1 MKIAIVY
8 NRDSKRVIN
17 LFGVPNQERYGL
29 KSIKRISDALEAGGH
44 QVKAFEGDKDLIDNL
59 EEFMPRVVKGE
70 RPGMVFNLSYGIQ
83 GQARYTHVPGMLEM
97 IGLPYVGS
105 GPLAHS
111 LALDKVV
118 SKMIFRQHGISTPDF
133 AVLEEPGFEVPDLEY
148 PLIVKPKNEAV
159 SFGIQIVNN
168 EAELR
173 AGADAIFRKFAQ
185 PVLVERY
192 IEGREINVGLLGNNP
207 PEALPPAELTFG
219 QGGPNIYTY
228 QDKTRKSGREIGIVC
243 PAPLTEEQ
251 AAKARHLALRAF
263 SVLGCFDCARVDM
276 RMDADGELH
285 VLEVN
290 SLPSMGEHGSYVEGA
305 SKAGLDFPGL
315 VNRLVEVAA
324 ARYFGTP
331 NPPDLTA
338 QRRTPEEKIF
348 SYVTQ
353 RRDDLEE
360 HVQRWARRRSHT
372 SDPVGLR
379 AAAKELDVQYREIGL
394 KPVED
399 LTDKRVAWTW
409 ETSGGFEGGTLLIHH
424 LDVPVSASN
433 EIQAFRREPE
443 WLHGEGIGSS
453 RAPLATA
460 QFALR
465 ALKHARRLRRAKI
478 GVLCY
483 ADEGRD
489 GRYSQE
495 LVERACA
502 RARNVI
508 VLRPGNVGDQFV
520 AARRGQRRYQL
531 VVEGK
536 PVRLGKA
543 THRVEVLRWLFGKL
557 EACSRLSSRK
567 NRIAVSPLEISAA
580 HLPMLLPH
588 RATSMLLVTSPDE
601 RTANRI
607 EQEMRAIL
615 KDRKVEW
622 ELELISDRP
631 AMKERRANA
640 RLIRSLESIAA
651 EWEIP
656 LARESSVWPS
666 VAGLAPTSTSVV
678 CGLGPVARDIYTP
691 DEAVSRTS
699 LVQRTLLLA
708 QLLNRDAVS
717 A

>member
-1 MKIAIVY
+1 MKVAIVY

-29 KSIKRISDALEAGGH
+29 KSIKRITDALESGGH
-44 QVKAFEGDKDLIDNL
+44 QVKAFEGDKDLIENL
-59 EEFMPRVVKGE
+59 EEFMPQVVKGE

-133 AVLEEPGFEVPDLEY
+133 AVLEEPGFEAPDLEY

-159 SFGIQIVNN
+159 SFGIRIVNN

-173 AGADAIFRKFAQ
+173 AGADAIFKKFEQ
-185 PVLVERY
+185 PVLAERY

-207 PEALPPAELTFG
+207 PEALPPAELIFG
-219 QGGPNIYTY
+219 EGGPNIYTY
-228 QDKTRKSGREIGIVC
+228 KDKTKRSGREVTVNC
-243 PAPLTEEQ
+243 PAALTEEQ

-276 RMDADGELH
+276 RMDENGELYI
-285 VLEVN
+285 LEVN
-290 SLPSMGEHGSYVEGA
+290 SLPSLGEHGSYVHGA
-305 SKAGLDFPGL
+305 EQAGLDFAGL

-331 NPPDLTA
+331 SPPDLTT
-338 QRRTPEEKIF
+338 QRRTPAEKIF
-348 SYVTQ
+348 SYITQ
-353 RRDDLEE
+353 RRDDLEK
-360 HVQRWARRRSHT
+360 HVQRWTRRRSHT

-379 AAAKELDVQYREIGL
+379 AAAKELDAQYREIGL
-394 KPVED
+394 RAVEA

-409 ETSGGFEGGTLLIHH
+409 ETPAGFKDGTLLIHH
-424 LDVPVSASN
+424 LDVPITASA
-433 EIQAFRREPE
+433 EMQMFRRDPE

-453 RAPLATA
+453 RAPIASA

-465 ALKHARRLRRAKI
+465 ALKHARRLRRSKL

-489 GRYSQE
+489 GRYSHDVIEKAATQ
-495 LVERACA
+495 AK
-502 RARNVI
+502 NVI
-508 VLRPGNVGDQFV
+508 VLRPGNVGDQIV
-520 AARRGQRRYQL
+520 VARRGQRRYQL

-543 THRVEVLRWLFGKL
+543 TQRTEVLRWLFAKL
-557 EACSRLSSRK
+557 EACSKLSSRK
-567 NRIAVSPLEISAA
+567 ERIAVSPLEVSAN

-588 RATSMLLVTSPDE
+588 RATSMLLVTYPDDK
-601 RTANRI
+601 TANRI
-607 EQEMRAIL
+607 EQEMREIL
-615 KDRKVEW
+615 KDKRVNW

-631 AMKERRANA
+631 AMRDRRANA
-640 RLIRSLESIAA
+640 RLLKSLQTVASA
-651 EWEIP
+651 WEIP
-656 LARESSVWPS
+656 VSKESSVWPS
-666 VAGLAPTSTSVV
+666 VAGLAPASTSVL
-678 CGLGPVARDIYTP
+678 CGMGPVARDLYTP
-691 DEAVSRTS
+691 NESVNRTS

-708 QLLNRDAVS
+708 QLLNEQA
-717 A
+717 